1 MDQEHADT
9 EKSQLNSSKIRG
21 VSDLL
26 LILRDRWLISLCLAL
41 PIALAF
47 AYKELQVP
55 EYFRSTSSFRLIPP
69 PAIIN
74 LQKVDQQEQQFQLL
88 VAKHRDGLNSQ
99 ELKAQVTT
107 KIENSPD
114 LKAEMLRPFVESAI
128 PISVGATVSYSI
140 SVSDESRPR
149 FTITSNARSAKSAM
163 IIARE
168 VQSEYEILHKSNS
181 SLKVESALK
190 TLERLLEREVQKE
203 KNIKD
208 KISAYK
214 VTEKVPFLEDDMKDI
229 AAKKSQ
235 YQSEIT
241 RCRIEKLRIDSIKS
255 QVNEINEKI
264 KAKINNSIEEKYN
277 LFGEF
282 FKINEV
288 NQFGD
293 NAFLRKS
300 LQDLY
305 IQRKN
310 YEEVGT
316 GYLENHPKMIAN
328 ARQIKETQKQ
338 ILIEIKQA
346 IASLDEREFQLNA
359 LERNFLGAM
368 KEVQDEA
375 ENASKIDDTLKN
387 YERELQIVQ
396 ASSAQMQKRLN
407 DVTIEQA
414 FPQEQDNPLQ
424 KEQFASLPSYPYTPD
439 RDAIYKKAA
448 TIFLGIFIVFPFLLE
463 FVDNRI
469 KSPWDVQVFLGRD
482 LISGIPKISNIDE
495 HERPLIVGN
504 DLDDGLAESFRSM
517 FSKIQINS
525 FVDYPKVILVTSA
538 IPSEGKSLISTNLAY
553 TCANHGKNTVLID
566 FDLRRPGLHKF
577 AGLDNNDGLIPIINN
592 MQENPN
598 YLEEN
603 FDKKL
608 NPIHPNLRMLTSG
621 GKTRSVTEL
630 IEKSHFHDL
639 LNKIKSS
646 ADIIIVDSPPVGL
659 FPDAM
664 ALSKVVDDIIFVTRY
679 GKVARRAAKGLV
691 SNLEESGSNILG
703 IVLNDL
709 PGKKSTGYYYSGYY
723 GYGYGYYRYKYY
735 NKYYGKEENGK
746 A

>member
-1 MDQEHADT
+1 MDQEHIVTDKT
-9 EKSQLNSSKIRG
+9 HPDSNKIKG
-21 VSDLL
+21 ISDLV
-26 LILRDRWLISLCLAL
+26 LILRDRWIISLCLAL
-41 PIALAF
+41 PIALFA
-47 AYKELQVP
+47 AYKDLQVP
-55 EYFRSTSSFRLIPP
+55 EYFQSTSSFRLIPP

-99 ELKAQVTT
+99 DLRTQVIT
-107 KIENSPD
+107 KIENSPQ
-114 LKAEMLRPFVESAI
+114 LKSEILKPYVDSAI
-128 PISVGATVSYSI
+128 PTSVGAAVSYSI

-181 SLKVESALK
+181 TLKVESALK
-190 TLERLLEREVQKE
+190 TLERLLEREIQKE
-203 KNIKD
+203 KKIKE
-208 KISAYK
+208 KISTYK
-214 VTEKVPFLEDDMKDI
+214 ADKKAPFLEDDMKDI

-255 QVNEINEKI
+255 QINEINEKI
-264 KAKINNSIEEKYN
+264 ESKFNNSIEDRYN

-282 FKINEV
+282 FKINEI

-293 NAFLRKS
+293 NLFLRKS

-310 YEEVGT
+310 FVEVGT
-316 GYLENHPKMIAN
+316 VYLENHPKMIAN
-328 ARQIKETQKQ
+328 ARQIKETQKL
-338 ILIEIKQA
+338 ILIEIKKA
-346 IASLDEREFQLNA
+346 ISSLDEKEFQLIA
-359 LERNFLGAM
+359 LERNFLNAM

-375 ENASKIDDTLKN
+375 ENASQIDDTLRN
-387 YERELQIVQ
+387 FERELQIVQ

-424 KEQFASLPSYPYTPD
+424 KEQFASLPHFPYTPD
-439 RDAIYKKAA
+439 KTAIRKKAA

-469 KSPWDVQVFLGRD
+469 KSPWDIQVFLGRD
-482 LISGIPKISNIDE
+482 LISGLPKISNIDE
-495 HERPLIVGN
+495 QQRPLIVGN

-525 FVDYPKVILVTSA
+525 LVDFPKVILVTSA

-553 TCANHGKNTVLID
+553 TCANHGKKTILVD

-577 AGLDNNDGLIPIINN
+577 AGVGNDDGLIPIINE
-592 MQENPN
+592 MHEQSD
-598 YLEEN
+598 
-603 FDKKL
+603 FIKKKL
-608 NPIHPNLRMLTSG
+608 GTKLHQIHPNLKMLTSG

-630 IEKSHFHDL
+630 IEKSQFQEL
-639 LNKIKSS
+639 LNALKSE
-646 ADIIIVDSPPVGL
+646 ADIVVLDSPPVGL

-679 GKVARRAAKGLV
+679 GKVARRAAKGLI

-703 IVLNDL
+703 VVLNDL

-735 NKYYGKEENGK
+735 NKYYGKGEET
-746 A
+746 